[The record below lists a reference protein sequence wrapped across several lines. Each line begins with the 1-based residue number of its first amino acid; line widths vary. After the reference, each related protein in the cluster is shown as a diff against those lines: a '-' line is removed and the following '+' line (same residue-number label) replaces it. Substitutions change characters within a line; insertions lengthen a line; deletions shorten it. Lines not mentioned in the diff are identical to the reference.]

1 MEPNNTIIT
10 SLIADLCGDD
20 DTRRSQASFTL
31 GVLGEPAVAPL
42 IDLLAVSDSET
53 RKRAAWVLGVIGAP
67 ALPALLKLAEGNDQ
81 QLRIEAIR
89 VLGIVGEA
97 RALNQLL
104 IGLTDPD
111 ARVAARAARAI
122 GKIADPRA
130 YHPLIT
136 ALRHPSPDVCY
147 EVCRALLDLRVRDA
161 IPALRE
167 FAASG
172 PNRITTWGASVALV
186 ANHAADEL
194 TQSPAS
200 NTHADYIA
208 QALALL
214 QQQRCITEDTERFT
228 TEAPRTQ
235 R

>member
-1 MEPNNTIIT
+1 MEPNNTVIT

-20 DTRRSQASFTL
+20 DDRRSQASFTL

-42 IDLLAVSDSET
+42 IDLLAAPDSET

-67 ALPALLKLAEGNDQ
+67 ALPALLQLAESSDQ
-81 QLRIEAIR
+81 HLRIEALR

-104 IGLTDPD
+104 IGLTDTD

-136 ALRHPSPDVCY
+136 ALHHPSPDVCY
-147 EVCRALLDLRVRDA
+147 EVCRALIDLRVRDA

-167 FAASG
+167 LASNAA
-172 PNRITTWGASVALV
+172 NRMTTWGASVALV
-186 ANHAADEL
+186 ANHAVDEL
-194 TQSPAS
+194 TQSAAPA
-200 NTHADYIA
+200 TQTDYLA
-208 QALALL
+208 QALAIL
-214 QQQRCITEDTERFT
+214 QQQ
-228 TEAPRTQ
+228 Q
-235 R
+235 KQ